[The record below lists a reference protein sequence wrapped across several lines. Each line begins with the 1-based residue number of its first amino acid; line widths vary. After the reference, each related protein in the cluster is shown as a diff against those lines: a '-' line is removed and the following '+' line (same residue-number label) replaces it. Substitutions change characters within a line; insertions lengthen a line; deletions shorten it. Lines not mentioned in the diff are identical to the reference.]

1 MWKIYNQD
9 KIEILKKS
17 QENLEMSQKN
27 TQMLA
32 GIIQKHMELL
42 DKEEEKFEK
51 TEEEKKLAAYALNLC
66 TVSISQIIDYNDIH
80 FLEYEYDAILNNLNL
95 EKMPKD
101 EALLRILKQLLDVI
115 TFFRLQEG
123 DRKLLEKEYEQRIKN
138 AIWSAI
144 PNPTMIMAGGDL
156 LAVGISLA
164 TQVGIGYMNYRREKA
179 GIALDKERKEWELQR
194 SAMEQFNGLRRELFD
209 TAWRLADEYG
219 FQDEWRLTERQI
231 TQFNNILL
239 DSDDRRRYERLEC
252 IHTKFE
258 AYPPFFYYLGH
269 AANMVSQDLR
279 YDVSIRKKFKEDAV
293 KSFEKFFECT
303 KQNLL
308 REDQLVASCALEWFD
323 LTEDEQLLETAIT
336 ASGSSFDVLQI
347 CAVSYL
353 KIGKVDEACNI
364 LKMLI
369 NEEHNEILNAQLLS
383 KLYVLEVI
391 AANKNKDEESK
402 GKLEEYKMAYNLL
415 AMRFAQTE
423 YLFPLPENLPTTN
436 KEQAEL
442 ENNFVR
448 LQKVNLRF
456 NYAEAMGNY
465 ITICEC
471 KYRNVCKLNGNIAEE
486 MATFIKEVS
495 NAAEKIVGKDKKI
508 FFLQKIKESIS
519 QNDEFKKM
527 LLHGAERAKGT
538 QLITFEEIFGN
549 AFRFIADIINLQI
562 DKTNDMKEISQLEN
576 DLYTFICQNDLSDDK
591 LGVVVITVDAIDEI
605 FGQEF
610 KDELQK
616 SQTSNQFLSAIC
628 EGNFSQ
634 QEIVK
639 KGNDTKL
646 LLRGGKSFKDY
657 VKRNFDIFR
666 MFTTQ
671 DEIIAVLND
680 TSVRDTDLIFTT
692 KLVIVIGRTF
702 IPIKKQFKDVCKYK
716 DIEIDE
722 SDNKIIIGKY
732 GYHNAD
738 IDVKKLKDMIDKFA
752 EISGQNIELRSEGL
766 AAEISLAIINHAR
779 DINAKMD
786 EDIDWERVE
795 EEMRDQR
802 GWEG

>member
-239 DSDDRRRYERLEC
+239 DPDDRRRYERLKC
-252 IHTKFE
+252 IRQKFE

-269 AANMVSQDLR
+269 AANAVSQDLR
-279 YDVSIRKKFKEDAV
+279 YDESIRKDFEGYALDSFQEFFKG
-293 KSFEKFFECT
+293 T

-308 REDQLVASCALEWFD
+308 REDQLVASCALELFD
-323 LTEDEQLLETAIT
+323 LTKNEQLLETAIT
-336 ASGSSFDVLQI
+336 ASCNSFDVLQI
-347 CAVSYL
+347 CAISYL
-353 KIGKVDEACNI
+353 KIGNVDKACEI
-364 LKMLI
+364 LNMLI
-369 NEEHNEILNAQLLS
+369 NEGYNEILNAQLLS
-383 KLYVLEVI
+383 KLYVSKII
-391 AANKNKDEESK
+391 AANKDKDEQRKEQYQK
-402 GKLEEYKMAYNLL
+402 QYRLL
-415 AMRFAQTE
+415 AMRFSQTE
-423 YLFPLPENLPTTN
+423 YLFPMPEILPANDGEQKNLDLHFI
-436 KEQAEL
+436 Q
-442 ENNFVR
+442 

-456 NYAEAMGNY
+456 NYADAISNY
-465 ITICEC
+465 ILACERR
-471 KYRNVCKLNGNIAEE
+471 YRNVCRLNGNITTE
-486 MATFIKEVS
+486 MAEFIKEVS
-495 NAAEKIVGKDKKI
+495 NAIEKLVGKDKKI
-508 FFLQKIKESIS
+508 FFLQNIKDSINLNTKFKEMLKSES
-519 QNDEFKKM
+519 D
-527 LLHGAERAKGT
+527 RVRGT
-538 QLITFEEIFGN
+538 QLITFEDIFGN
-549 AFRFIADIINLQI
+549 AFRFVAGIINSQI
-562 DKTNDMKEISQLEN
+562 NNQLDMHGISKLEN
-576 DLYTFICQNDLSDDK
+576 DLYEFICENNLLDDRYDTGNTP
-591 LGVVVITVDAIDEI
+591 LDAIEEI
-605 FGQEF
+605 FGQDF
-610 KDELQK
+610 KEGIQK
-616 SQTSNQFLSAIC
+616 SKLIEKLLSAMRDH
-628 EGNFSQ
+628 NFDQ
-634 QEIVK
+634 QHIVK
-639 KGNDTKL
+639 KGNNLEL
-646 LLRGGKSFKDY
+646 LLRDSATFQAYIKRNHKTFCRY
-657 VKRNFDIFR
+657 VKSD
-666 MFTTQ
+666 
-671 DEIIAVLND
+671 DVIAVLNN
-680 TSVRDTDLIFTT
+680 TSIGDTDLIFTT
-692 KLVIVIGRTF
+692 SQVVVTGWRLVKSVCDYKNVDVDSSKETIVIGH
-702 IPIKKQFKDVCKYK
+702 YK
-716 DIEIDE
+716 
-722 SDNKIIIGKY
+722 
-732 GYHNAD
+732 YHNANVDTNQLMNMIEEFAQIANQD
-738 IDVKKLKDMIDKFA
+738 IDRCSKGLSSEIHFA
-752 EISGQNIELRSEGL
+752 LINGSMSLHATNVPEIE
-766 AAEISLAIINHAR
+766 AE
-779 DINAKMD
+779 
-786 EDIDWERVE
+786 DWL
-795 EEMRDQR
+795 RDQS